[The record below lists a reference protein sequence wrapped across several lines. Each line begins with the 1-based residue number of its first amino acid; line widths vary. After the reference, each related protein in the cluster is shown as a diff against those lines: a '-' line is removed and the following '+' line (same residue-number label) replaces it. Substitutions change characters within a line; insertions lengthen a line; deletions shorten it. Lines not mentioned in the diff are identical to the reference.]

1 MRLGHARSGEL
12 LALAGVGCV
21 VASLL
26 VRSYEGPRGTLDAWD
41 TFGAGVAL
49 VLLATVAGVVLF
61 LVALTERRAVNSV
74 VVEVATI
81 PIALAGLVAA
91 IVRVLE
97 RPNGATSVCIGAW
110 LALAGAIAILLG
122 AWQAVRDEHASLYA
136 PATPQPRPR
145 P

>member
-12 LALAGVGCV
+12 LALAGAGCV

-26 VRSYEGPRGTLDAWD
+26 VRSYEGPSGALDAWD

-49 VLLATVAGVVLF
+49 VLLAAVAGVVLF
-61 LVALTERRAVNSV
+61 LAALTERRAVISV

-81 PIALAGLVAA
+81 PIAFAGLVAA

-97 RPNGATSVCIGAW
+97 RPDGATSVCIGAW
-110 LALAGAIAILLG
+110 LALAGAVAILLG